1 MQESLVQLEGEKN
14 EDINQLQQRMEE
26 MQQHIEN
33 LCKQHE
39 EVLLRAENDKQQALL
54 IGESKLFAIVRES
67 VLNLLTRI
75 NGCSIL
81 KLELVVA
88 HHEQQALIEKID
100 TIMRELEEE
109 KNNLE
114 RVKREAAARAD
125 QERNNTNQLRDE
137 LSRLK
142 TKLDESKLRAS
153 EDKMKL
159 DLKIEELW
167 KERESAQREVEE
179 LQVQLHMTEDKVDSL
194 QNQLHDTI
202 RKLKD
207 CNQRAL
213 S

>member
-1 MQESLVQLEGEKN
+1 MQESLVQLEGEKS
-14 EDINQLQQRMEE
+14 EEINQLQQRMEE

-54 IGESKLFAIVRES
+54 IGNSKLFAIVRES

-179 LQVQLHMTEDKVDSL
+179 LQVQLHMTEDKVDTL

-207 CNQRAL
+207 CNQHAL